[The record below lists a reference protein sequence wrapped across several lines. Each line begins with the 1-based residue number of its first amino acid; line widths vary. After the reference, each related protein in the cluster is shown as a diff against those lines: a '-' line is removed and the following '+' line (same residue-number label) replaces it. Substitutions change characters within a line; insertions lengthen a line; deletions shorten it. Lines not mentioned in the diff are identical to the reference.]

1 MVESMHF
8 AWFCHLQAAA
18 YNSNIIDYLWNA
30 VWMYAFTKSRH
41 FTENRT
47 CVAIGG
53 ETSDKDI
60 LTLTCQTGPKNRRT
74 GYCHARS
81 VNKQLINSW
90 LQEVISLLNDITK
103 QAKFKI
109 FLEVGKKKANLNSFA
124 VDKGKAWCWL
134 WKLEKLVKASLRRSV
149 AKGFFPYSESRAF
162 CRRFNSCFVLFSY
175 IFHLQAIHHL

>member
-30 VWMYAFTKSRH
+30 VWMYAFTKSRR
-41 FTENRT
+41 FTENRA

-60 LTLTCQTGPKNRRT
+60 LTLRCMTGPKNRRT
-74 GYCHARS
+74 GYCHDRS
-81 VNKQLINSW
+81 VNQQLINSW

-103 QAKFKI
+103 KAKFKI
-109 FLEVGKKKANLNSFA
+109 FLEVGRKRQILTVLHSIKEKPD
-124 VDKGKAWCWL
+124 VDYGIGGGSRIIG
-134 WKLEKLVKASLRRSV
+134 SLLFIIPFI
-149 AKGFFPYSESRAF
+149 FFWVIHYF
-162 CRRFNSCFVLFSY
+162 LFSFVRY
-175 IFHLQAIHHL
+175 SLFRFQFVEYFFIPSA